1 LHSTGGAT
9 LQLLYSLRL
18 LNAMTAQTD
27 RLGWAWSRLFVACG
41 GRRHL
46 LRLVAAL
53 DVDAYLRTPL
63 FTRCLEALL
72 LASTFFLGM
81 GDGTALDAAAAA
93 AAVEAEAK
101 IDASA
106 VAGVVRVLFEILRRV
121 PRSSAAAAAEEE
133 EEERCSWS
141 TLVALA
147 MRLVVVSTRAL
158 GCATV
163 VDQLDGASSLRFSF
177 RASSLRFSCFSK
189 CSFFSLVHSF
199 SFAAGGD
206 FEACV
211 LGALLDARDATVRR
225 AVCDGIVALCA
236 EAGTQSGARGRVLAH
251 LVSPTG
257 IDVAVAKGA
266 AAAEAEKTRDA
277 APFFALLAQLLRDAR
292 ESELAASRD
301 AVGARRLAHLA
312 MTRDVVE
319 HTSSEVDFVL
329 QGLLECI
336 SALLMRGGGVA
347 DAARAALLA
356 PLPAA
361 AADDDDDDD
370 DDAVSSSFATRL
382 FHRGL
387 FAAPPPPPPGA
398 SWTEGDLAGAL
409 PLCKSRATRAV
420 AFRALREMCGEIGA
434 AGWAQVAARIVAR
447 HPLAR
452 GERESGGRSAEDDS
466 QRFGATA
473 TEVAAHGY
481 VGVRNLGCICYMN
494 ATNQQLFMVPSFR
507 RALLGARTSSSAV
520 SAADGSSED
529 GVLVAMQ
536 RLMGYLQ
543 ESELQFYDPRPL
555 CAALKDW
562 DGNPVNVAVQQDAS
576 EYLQQVF
583 QKLEAQLGT
592 ASDSALKSAF
602 GGLTSSE
609 LVATS
614 TRVAPETKL
623 HSERIE
629 PFYFMTV
636 QVKDQGDLEAAL
648 RSYITGEAV
657 DFTWDVAVPAA
668 AEGAAAEGAA
678 AEGAAAEASPSAGAE
693 EGRGVEAT
701 TEKEE
706 LPTTKRN
713 SIRQLPDHLIVH
725 LKVIAPC
732 TLSLSLNQLAPT
744 NSLKS
749 RSNEL
754 TRCPHLYSASSLIT
768 PRWSSLK

>member
-1 LHSTGGAT
+1 MHSTGGAT

-106 VAGVVRVLFEILRRV
+106 AAGVVRVLFEILRRV

-361 AADDDDDDD
+361 AAADDDDDD

-678 AEGAAAEASPSAGAE
+678 AVGAVWVDESPQSAASTSLSCVVPESESPPARAVHRRVAVGGGGAATAAVGQSLFSQFAFA
-693 EGRGVEAT
+693 AT
-701 TEKEE
+701 
-706 LPTTKRN
+706 
-713 SIRQLPDHLIVH
+713 
-725 LKVIAPC
+725 
-732 TLSLSLNQLAPT
+732 
-744 NSLKS
+744 
-749 RSNEL
+749 
-754 TRCPHLYSASSLIT
+754 
-768 PRWSSLK
+768 